1 VSHESERAAQAS
13 ALAPAADGGSFQSR
27 VTWTFLTPGV
37 VAATGPDAVRFVDN
51 FATAAVSQ
59 LADGAGTESFF
70 ADARGWVV
78 ALTTILRTDAGLLLL
93 TDPSLA
99 TPLRDHLEHYHIRE
113 AVELSVGPAGERWI
127 LVAGAGASERLVAV
141 GAAALPAEPLSHLV
155 TSLGNERVRIVRTVG
170 QGADGF
176 LIEPLADCDID
187 RVAGGFA
194 AAGLPEGDPA
204 DLEPFRIEAGFPTPA
219 DIPPK
224 TLPQELD
231 RNDRAI
237 SFTKGCYLGQET
249 VARLDALG
257 HVNRRLVRLVIE
269 AAGPPPVPAA
279 ILSAG
284 AEVGTLTS
292 AARSPRLGRA
302 IGLGLM
308 SVKALA
314 AGDLVVDGSAARLLS
329 TEARS

>member
-1 VSHESERAAQAS
+1 VSHESQRAEQAS
-13 ALAPAADGGSFQSR
+13 ANTPAVDGGSFRGR
-27 VTWTFLTPGV
+27 VTWTFLEPGV
-37 VAATGPDAVRFVDN
+37 VSATGPDAVRFVDN

-70 ADARGWVV
+70 TDARGWVI
-78 ALTTILRTDAGLLLL
+78 ALTTILRTDDGLLLVADL
-93 TDPSLA
+93 SLA

-141 GAAALPAEPLSHLV
+141 GAAALPAEPLSHLA
-155 TSLGNERVRIVRTVG
+155 TSLGGERVRIVRTAG
-170 QGADGF
+170 QGMDGF
-176 LIEPLADCDID
+176 WIASLAGCDID
-187 RVAGGFA
+187 RVAGLLA
-194 AAGLPEGDPA
+194 AAGLSEGDPA
-204 DLEPFRIEAGFPTPA
+204 DLEPLRIEAGFPAPA

-231 RNDRAI
+231 RNDLAI
-237 SFTKGCYLGQET
+237 SFIKGCYLGQET

-257 HVNRRLVRLVIE
+257 HVNRRLVRLVIDAPE
-269 AAGPPPVPAA
+269 PPPAPAA

-284 AEVGTLTS
+284 AAVGTLTS
-292 AARSPRLGRA
+292 VAWSPRLGRA
-302 IGLGLM
+302 IGLGLI

-314 AGDLVVDGSAARLLS
+314 AGDLVVDGSTARLLS
-329 TEARS
+329 MEARS